1 MKKKTIQIL
10 IGIFVILICVIS
22 VGPFLWALLSSFRGN
37 ADILSSASIFN
48 GHFSVKNYFTAFK
61 LAPIAQFYKNSVIVT
76 VMSTLICLT
85 VMSMASYVIAR
96 FQFRGRKFLRLM
108 FSMALLIPGS
118 ALLLPVYNTVKTIG
132 LLDTIPGLILVYS
145 GFGLTTSLFILSSY
159 FMTIPRELEE
169 SAYIDGAG
177 FFRTF
182 ATIIMPLVKP
192 ALATAGVLQFIEAWN
207 EFQFALTLT
216 TGNDSRTLPVALY
229 YFKSAYA
236 TDYGAMFAATILII
250 LPTIIIYFLMQE
262 QVVSGMTAGAVKG

>member
-1 MKKKTIQIL
+1 
-10 IGIFVILICVIS
+10 
-22 VGPFLWALLSSFRGN
+22 
-37 ADILSSASIFN
+37 
-48 GHFSVKNYFTAFK
+48 
-61 LAPIAQFYKNSVIVT
+61 
-76 VMSTLICLT
+76 
-85 VMSMASYVIAR
+85 
-96 FQFRGRKFLRLM
+96 M

-250 LPTIIIYFLMQE
+250 LPTIVIYFLMQE

>member
-1 MKKKTIQIL
+1 MKKKTIQIM

-22 VGPFLWALLSSFRGN
+22 VGPFLWVLLSSFRGN
-37 ADILSSASIFN
+37 ADILSSAPIFS
-48 GHFSVKNYFTAFK
+48 GQFSVKNYFTAFK

-76 VMSTLICLT
+76 GMSTLICLA

-182 ATIIMPLVKP
+182 AAIIMPLVKP

>member
-1 MKKKTIQIL
+1 MKKKTIQIM

-22 VGPFLWALLSSFRGN
+22 VGPFLWVLLSSFRGN

-48 GHFSVKNYFTAFK
+48 GHFSFKNYFTAFK

-192 ALATAGVLQFIEAWN
+192 ALATAGVLQFIEARN

-250 LPTIIIYFLMQE
+250 LPTIVIYFLMQE

>member
-1 MKKKTIQIL
+1 MFYICRSFFVGFT
-10 IGIFVILICVIS
+10 VILQGKCGHIVIGANFS
-22 VGPFLWALLSSFRGN
+22 GQ
-37 ADILSSASIFN
+37 
-48 GHFSVKNYFTAFK
+48 FSVKNYFTAFK

-76 VMSTLICLT
+76 GMSTLICLA

-177 FFRTF
+177 FFQDICGNYY
-182 ATIIMPLVKP
+182 ASSK
-192 ALATAGVLQFIEAWN
+192 ACAGY
-207 EFQFALTLT
+207 
-216 TGNDSRTLPVALY
+216 SRR
-229 YFKSAYA
+229 
-236 TDYGAMFAATILII
+236 AA
-250 LPTIIIYFLMQE
+250 
-262 QVVSGMTAGAVKG
+262 VHRGME